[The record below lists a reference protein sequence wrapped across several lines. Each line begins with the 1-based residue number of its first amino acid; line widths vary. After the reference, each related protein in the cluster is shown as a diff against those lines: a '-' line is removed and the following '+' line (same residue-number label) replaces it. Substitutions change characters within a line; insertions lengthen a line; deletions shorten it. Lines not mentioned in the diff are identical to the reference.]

1 MSTPTFAKTHNL
13 VAFLEKPTEIDGKKV
28 LVNEASIRQDL
39 RLEDA
44 EGTTCLPNDTVF
56 AELARM
62 GSTMA
67 SAIICLAN
75 NKKFNFSKYIFKS
88 MVKKLENMNKFL
100 MYPRFIQVFFNQQLG
115 DMSTHKRI
123 FVTPS
128 LTKKLFGNIKRE
140 GKGFSGAVTPLFETI
155 MVPTYEEEGEATEV
169 RTPSSE
175 IPVEESI
182 PIPSNNPLPNGEDSM
197 QLNELMIFCTNL
209 QQHVLN
215 LEEAKTA
222 QAWEIASL
230 KKRVKK
236 LEKRKKSRPAGLRR
250 LKKGRSIEDIDK
262 AAEVTLIDE
271 THGRLN
277 DEELFRV
284 NDLDGDEVIVD
295 VATDEN
301 VEQSRKID
309 DKEVSTAKSFT
320 IAGEVVTTTGGK
332 NSAAL
337 INLITTADT
346 TLQISKDEL
355 TLAQTLMEIKAAKPK
370 AITTVATIVTT
381 TVDTRLKAKGNIIDL
396 EAQMKAKMEEEERLA
411 KQKEKETNIALIDD
425 WDNTKAMMDTD
436 YELAAR
442 LHEEKREELT
452 IKDKSRIFVELMEK
466 RRKHF
471 ATLRAQEKRN
481 RPPIK
486 A

>member
-1 MSTPTFAKTHNL
+1 MKRAATIASS
-13 VAFLEKPTEIDGKKV
+13 LEAEQDSGTSLGDG
-28 LVNEASIRQDL
+28 LRRQDTM
-39 RLEDA
+39 ED
-44 EGTTCLPNDTVF
+44 T
-56 AELARM
+56 
-62 GSTMA
+62 
-67 SAIICLAN
+67 SA
-75 NKKFNFSKYIFKS
+75 Y
-88 MVKKLENMNKFL
+88 
-100 MYPRFIQVFFNQQLG
+100 
-115 DMSTHKRI
+115 T
-123 FVTPS
+123 
-128 LTKKLFGNIKRE
+128 
-140 GKGFSGAVTPLFETI
+140 
-155 MVPTYEEEGEATEV
+155 
-169 RTPSSE
+169 SE

-250 LKKGRSIEDIDK
+250 LKKGRSIEDIDKAAEVTLIDETQGRLNDEELFGVNDLDGDEVIVDVATDENVEQSRKIDDKEGRSIEDIDK